1 MNKNLY
7 RLVFNRALGV
17 LQVVAE
23 IARRPGGSGL
33 PAGRPATA
41 ALRPVSFA
49 LWLALGWVGFVEPAT
64 AQQAQ
69 GERHGRIV
77 PDRAAPGQ
85 HRPTVLETR
94 NGVPLVNITTPSEA
108 GVSRNIYSQFDVG
121 TEGAILNNSRSQV
134 QTQLGGGIDGNPW
147 LATGTARVIAD
158 AEQGG
163 RLATVCGVAGQALP
177 PAGRTFTGT
186 SRAAGA
192 TPSTPLPSATAATA
206 SCTRRGTRA
215 STD

>member
-69 GERHGRIV
+69 GER
-77 PDRAAPGQ
+77 
-85 HRPTVLETR
+85 
-94 NGVPLVNITTPSEA
+94 
-108 GVSRNIYSQFDVG
+108 
-121 TEGAILNNSRSQV
+121 
-134 QTQLGGGIDGNPW
+134 DG
-147 LATGTARVIAD
+147 
-158 AEQGG
+158 
-163 RLATVCGVAGQALP
+163 
-177 PAGRTFTGT
+177 
-186 SRAAGA
+186 
-192 TPSTPLPSATAATA
+192 
-206 SCTRRGTRA
+206 
-215 STD
+215 